1 MRIEIDGLVKCFG
14 PQRVLDGL
22 NLRAE
27 GRVLVLIGPSGGG
40 KSTLLRLLAG
50 LDAPDAGSVRL
61 DGREMDFREPAL
73 LLHRRRMG
81 MVFQS
86 ANLFPHLTAR
96 RNITLPLVHVHGL
109 GAPEADARAD
119 ELLRRFGLDGHAEKT
134 PGQLSG
140 GQKQR
145 VAIVRA
151 VAVRPELLL
160 LDEPTSALDP
170 EMAGEVLDLIAE
182 LRAEGRDL
190 VLATHH
196 AAFARAVADTVALV
210 AGGVIA
216 ESGTAAAVLDAPAST
231 AGRRYVA
238 RLLGV

>member
-1 MRIEIDGLVKCFG
+1 MRIEIDGLVKSFG

-73 LLHRRRMG
+73 LIHRRRMG

-86 ANLFPHLTAR
+86 SNLFPHLTAR
-96 RNITLPLVHVHGL
+96 RNITLPLVHVHGMGL
-109 GAPEADARAD
+109 PEADARAD

-210 AGGVIA
+210 AGGIIA
-216 ESGTAAAVLDAPAST
+216 ESGTAAAVLDAPEST